1 MNEITLNEFKD
12 IFKYVILNN
21 RRLVDEGKNPVCI
34 SSTGSCGIGKTSIV
48 QELASELGMTF
59 VKVNL
64 AELEEVSDLCGFPLK
79 EYEIEVNSNIKWIP
93 SDLLQTYTCRDDVKF
108 TGNTRMGYATP
119 AWLPRNEN
127 PNGVILLLDDFSRA
141 NQLFMQATMELIN
154 TGKYISWSLPKYTNI
169 CLTSNPDD
177 STYSVSSLDPAQK
190 SRFIDFNIRFS
201 IDNFAEWSERYGMDG
216 RCVNF
221 AIYYNSELFD
231 PNNENHLATINPRS
245 FTTFSNVI
253 SGIQNW
259 DKPESLALILNISK
273 GCFHDQDNIVGSL
286 FTNFIA
292 NKLDKLVSPEDMLLK
307 KWERVK
313 EEIESCVFDSD
324 DNYHPEI
331 AAVLHTRLLN
341 YSVNYLANGN
351 KSDAVCERLVEMV
364 DNSDSDKEKH
374 LFSEDLLFS
383 IIKTIVAKFP
393 AKTNKLLL
401 NPAIRK
407 KIL

>member
-1 MNEITLNEFKD
+1 MNEITLSEFKE
-12 IFKYVILNN
+12 IFKYVIENN
-21 RRLVDEGKNPVCI
+21 KRLVDEGKNPVCI

-64 AELEEVSDLCGFPLK
+64 SELEEVSDLCGFPLK
-79 EYEIEVNSNIKWIP
+79 EYEIEVDSNIKWIP

-119 AWLPRNEN
+119 AWLPREEN

-141 NQLFMQATMELIN
+141 NSLFMQATMELIN

-190 SRFIDFNIRFS
+190 SRFIDFNIKFS
-201 IDNFAEWSERYGMDG
+201 IDNFAEWSERYGMDS
-216 RCVNF
+216 RCINF
-221 AIYYNSELFD
+221 SIYYNSELFD
-231 PNNENHLATINPRS
+231 PNNTNHLATINPRS

-253 SGIQNW
+253 SGIKDW
-259 DKPESLALILNISK
+259 DKPENLALILNISK

-286 FTNFIA
+286 FTTFIA
-292 NKLDKLVSPEDMLLK
+292 NKLDKLVTPEDMLLK
-307 KWERVK
+307 KWDLVK
-313 EEIESCVFDSD
+313 EDIEECVYDSND
-324 DNYHPEI
+324 IYHPEI

-341 YSVNYLANGN
+341 YAINYLNDKN
-351 KSDAVCERLVEMV
+351 KPQPVMDRLIELV
-364 DNSDSDKEKH
+364 DNSNSVKDKH

-383 IIKTIVAKFP
+383 VIKTIVAKFP
-393 AKTNKLLL
+393 AKTNTLLL

-407 KIL
+407 KVL